1 MKSNKKIYAM
11 KVLNKWE
18 MLRREQS
25 ACFKEERDVLVFGD
39 RNWITQLHYTFQD
52 EANLYL
58 VMDYYSGGDL
68 MTVLTK
74 FDDVFDEDMTRFY
87 IAEIIL
93 ALDSMHKLEYIHR

>member
-1 MKSNKKIYAM
+1 MKTSQKIYAM

-52 EANLYL
+52 ETNLVCSKL
-58 VMDYYSGGDL
+58 GVL
-68 MTVLTK
+68 MINEYQDIRELT
-74 FDDVFDEDMTRFY
+74 FTH
-87 IAEIIL
+87 IL
-93 ALDSMHKLEYIHR
+93 CVP

>member
-1 MKSNKKIYAM
+1 MVRMKTSQKIYAM

-52 EANLYL
+52 ETNLVCSKLGVLMINEYL
-58 VMDYYSGGDL
+58 DIRE
-68 MTVLTK
+68 LT
-74 FDDVFDEDMTRFY
+74 FTH
-87 IAEIIL
+87 IL
-93 ALDSMHKLEYIHR
+93 CVP

>member
-52 EANLYL
+52 ESNL
-58 VMDYYSGGDL
+58 VR
-68 MTVLTK
+68 TVP
-74 FDDVFDEDMTRFY
+74 
-87 IAEIIL
+87 IIHIIHIIIL
-93 ALDSMHKLEYIHR
+93 GYRNGPIFGFNILLVKTYIYWHEKRLMFRFDSFV

>member
-1 MKSNKKIYAM
+1 MKTSQKIYAM

-52 EANLYL
+52 ETNLVCSKLGVLMINEYL
-58 VMDYYSGGDL
+58 DIRE
-68 MTVLTK
+68 LT
-74 FDDVFDEDMTRFY
+74 FTH
-87 IAEIIL
+87 IL
-93 ALDSMHKLEYIHR
+93 CVP

>member
-1 MKSNKKIYAM
+1 MKTSQKIYAM

-52 EANLYL
+52 ETNLVCSIL
-58 VMDYYSGGDL
+58 IVL
-68 MTVLTK
+68 M
-74 FDDVFDEDMTRFY
+74 
-87 IAEIIL
+87 IN
-93 ALDSMHKLEYIHR
+93 EYQDIR